1 MILKNNMRIYI
12 SGKIGEEELS
22 SATIWKFRDAE
33 SALLDLRF
41 AKFRDAE
48 SALLDLRFAPFNP
61 CCDIWQRQLR
71 KGYEAERKL
80 LGSLALDYYTYV
92 LREDIN
98 ELSRYDAICL
108 LPDWRQSKGARA
120 ELAFAQATGKKIYEL
135 NEYGTLIEWQ
145 EKE

>member
-1 MILKNNMRIYI
+1 MKRIYI

-41 AKFRDAE
+41 A
-48 SALLDLRFAPFNP
+48 PFNP

-71 KGYEAERKL
+71 KGYETERKL

-92 LREDIN
+92 LREDIR
-98 ELSRYDAICL
+98 ELSRYDAIWRILENYLAMTPSACCL
-108 LPDWRQSKGARA
+108 TGDIRGVPVQSWRLPR
-120 ELAFAQATGKKIYEL
+120 L
-135 NEYGTLIEWQ
+135 Q
-145 EKE
+145 ERRFTS

>member
-1 MILKNNMRIYI
+1 MKRIYI

-22 SATIWKFRDAE
+22 SATIW
-33 SALLDLRF
+33 
-41 AKFRDAE
+41 KFRDAE

-80 LGSLALDYYTYV
+80 LGALALDYYTYV
-92 LREDIN
+92 LREDIR

-120 ELAFAQATGKKIYEL
+120 ELAFAKATGKKIYEL

-145 EKE
+145 EEE